1 MRRARAF
8 LVGLP
13 LGFLIGPLTP
23 DILAQKLFLL
33 LAALLP
39 FFNTRPGERRFNP
52 QFGTKLY
59 NYLFEQNI
67 EGFDEILKNVIKDDM
82 NYWFPNVIV
91 NTVFLDITTAQKNKN
106 TDNYI
111 INIKIQFT
119 VNNQTDVL
127 GLTVT
132 SNL

>member
-1 MRRARAF
+1 MNPIG
-8 LVGLP
+8 LTLP
-13 LGFLIGPLTP
+13 LKSGINGYFEQSYDTLTQ
-23 DILAQKLFLL
+23 IKANITN
-33 LAALLP
+33 
-39 FFNTRPGERRFNP
+39 FFNTRQGERRFNP

-59 NYLFEQNI
+59 QYLFDQNI
-67 EGFDEILKNVIKDDM
+67 EGFDDILKNVIKEDM

-91 NTVFLDITTAQKNKN
+91 NTVFLDITTDQKNKN

>member
-1 MRRARAF
+1 MNPIG
-8 LVGLP
+8 LTLP
-13 LGFLIGPLTP
+13 LKSGINGYFEQSYDTLTQ
-23 DILAQKLFLL
+23 IKANITN
-33 LAALLP
+33 

>member
-1 MRRARAF
+1 MNPIG
-8 LVGLP
+8 LTLP
-13 LGFLIGPLTP
+13 LKSGINGYFEQSYDTLTQ
-23 DILAQKLFLL
+23 IKANITN
-33 LAALLP
+33 

-59 NYLFEQNI
+59 NYLFDQNI
-67 EGFDEILKNVIKDDM
+67 EGFDDILKNVIKEDM

>member
-1 MRRARAF
+1 MNPIG
-8 LVGLP
+8 LTLP
-13 LGFLIGPLTP
+13 LRSGINGYFEQSYDTLTQ
-23 DILAQKLFLL
+23 IKANITN
-33 LAALLP
+33 

-59 NYLFEQNI
+59 QYLFEQNI
-67 EGFDEILKNVIKDDM
+67 EGFDDILKNVIKEDM

-91 NTVFLDITTAQKNKN
+91 NTVFLDITTAQKNNN

-111 INIKIQFT
+111 ISIKIQFT

>member
-1 MRRARAF
+1 MNPIG
-8 LVGLP
+8 LTLP
-13 LGFLIGPLTP
+13 LRSGINGYFEQSYDTLTQIKANITNFL
-23 DILAQKLFLL
+23 
-33 LAALLP
+33 
-39 FFNTRPGERRFNP
+39 NTRPGERRFNP

-59 NYLFEQNI
+59 QYLFDQNI
-67 EGFDEILKNVIKDDM
+67 EGFDEILKNVIKEDI

-111 INIKIQFT
+111 INLKIQFT

>member
-1 MRRARAF
+1 MNPIG
-8 LVGLP
+8 LTLP
-13 LGFLIGPLTP
+13 LKSGINGYFEQSYDTLTQ
-23 DILAQKLFLL
+23 IKANITN
-33 LAALLP
+33 

-59 NYLFEQNI
+59 QYLFEQNI
-67 EGFDEILKNVIKDDM
+67 EGFDDILKNVIKEDM

-91 NTVFLDITTAQKNKN
+91 NTVFLDITTAQKNNN

-111 INIKIQFT
+111 ISIKIQFT

>member
-1 MRRARAF
+1 MNPIG
-8 LVGLP
+8 LTLP
-13 LGFLIGPLTP
+13 LKSGINGYFEQSYDTLTQ
-23 DILAQKLFLL
+23 IKANITN
-33 LAALLP
+33 

-59 NYLFEQNI
+59 QYLFDQNI
-67 EGFDEILKNVIKDDM
+67 EGFDEILKNIIVEDM
-82 NYWFPNVIV
+82 TYWFPNVIV

-111 INIKIQFT
+111 ISIKIQFT

>member
-1 MRRARAF
+1 MNPIG
-8 LVGLP
+8 LTLP
-13 LGFLIGPLTP
+13 LKSGINGYFEQSYDTLTQ
-23 DILAQKLFLL
+23 IKANITN
-33 LAALLP
+33 

-59 NYLFEQNI
+59 NYLFDQNI

-111 INIKIQFT
+111 INLKIQFT

>member
-1 MRRARAF
+1 MNPIG
-8 LVGLP
+8 LTLP
-13 LGFLIGPLTP
+13 LRSGINGYFEQSYDTLTQ
-23 DILAQKLFLL
+23 IKANITN
-33 LAALLP
+33 

-59 NYLFEQNI
+59 QYLFEQNI
-67 EGFDEILKNVIKDDM
+67 EGFDDILKNVIKEDM

-91 NTVFLDITTAQKNKN
+91 NTVFLDITTAQKNNN

>member
-1 MRRARAF
+1 MNPIG
-8 LVGLP
+8 LTLP
-13 LGFLIGPLTP
+13 LKSGINGYFEQSYDTLTQ
-23 DILAQKLFLL
+23 IKANITN
-33 LAALLP
+33 

-67 EGFDEILKNVIKDDM
+67 DGFDEILKNVIKDDM
-82 NYWFPNVIV
+82 NSWFPNVIV

>member
-1 MRRARAF
+1 MNPIG
-8 LVGLP
+8 LTLP
-13 LGFLIGPLTP
+13 LRSGINGYFEQSYDTLTQ
-23 DILAQKLFLL
+23 IKANITN
-33 LAALLP
+33 

-59 NYLFEQNI
+59 QYLFEQNI
-67 EGFDEILKNVIKDDM
+67 EGFDDILKNVIKEDM

-106 TDNYI
+106 TYNYI
-111 INIKIQFT
+111 ISIKIQFT

>member
-1 MRRARAF
+1 MNPIG
-8 LVGLP
+8 LTLP
-13 LGFLIGPLTP
+13 LKSGINGYFEQSYDTLTQ
-23 DILAQKLFLL
+23 IKANITN
-33 LAALLP
+33 

-59 NYLFEQNI
+59 NYLFDQNI
-67 EGFDEILKNVIKDDM
+67 EGFDDILKNVIKDDM

>member
-1 MRRARAF
+1 MNPIG
-8 LVGLP
+8 LTLP
-13 LGFLIGPLTP
+13 LKSGINGYFEQSYDTLTQ
-23 DILAQKLFLL
+23 IKANITN
-33 LAALLP
+33 

-59 NYLFEQNI
+59 QYLFEQNI
-67 EGFDEILKNVIKDDM
+67 EGFDEILKNVIVEDM
-82 NYWFPNVIV
+82 TYWFPNVIV

-111 INIKIQFT
+111 ISIKIQFT

>member
-1 MRRARAF
+1 MNPIG
-8 LVGLP
+8 LTLP
-13 LGFLIGPLTP
+13 LRSGINGYFEQSYDTLTQ
-23 DILAQKLFLL
+23 IKANITN
-33 LAALLP
+33 

-59 NYLFEQNI
+59 QYLFEQNI
-67 EGFDEILKNVIKDDM
+67 EGFDEILKNVIKEDM

-111 INIKIQFT
+111 INLKIQFT

>member
-1 MRRARAF
+1 MNPIG
-8 LVGLP
+8 LTLP
-13 LGFLIGPLTP
+13 LKSGINGYFEQSYDTLTQ
-23 DILAQKLFLL
+23 IKANITN
-33 LAALLP
+33 

-59 NYLFEQNI
+59 QYLFDQNI
-67 EGFDEILKNVIKDDM
+67 EGFDEILKNVIVEDM
-82 NYWFPNVIV
+82 TYWFPNVIV

>member
-1 MRRARAF
+1 MNPIG
-8 LVGLP
+8 LTLP
-13 LGFLIGPLTP
+13 LRSGINGYFEQSYDTLTQ
-23 DILAQKLFLL
+23 IKANITN
-33 LAALLP
+33 

-59 NYLFEQNI
+59 QYLFDQNI

-111 INIKIQFT
+111 ISIKIQFT

>member
-1 MRRARAF
+1 MNPIG
-8 LVGLP
+8 LTLP
-13 LGFLIGPLTP
+13 LKSGINGYFEQSYDTLTQ
-23 DILAQKLFLL
+23 IKANITN
-33 LAALLP
+33 

-91 NTVFLDITTAQKNKN
+91 NTVFLDITTDQKNKN

>member
-1 MRRARAF
+1 MNPIG
-8 LVGLP
+8 LTLP
-13 LGFLIGPLTP
+13 LKSGINGYFEQSYDTLTQ
-23 DILAQKLFLL
+23 IKANITN
-33 LAALLP
+33 

-59 NYLFEQNI
+59 QYLFDQNI

>member
-1 MRRARAF
+1 MNPIG
-8 LVGLP
+8 LTLP
-13 LGFLIGPLTP
+13 LRSGINGYFEQSYDTLTQ
-23 DILAQKLFLL
+23 IKANITN
-33 LAALLP
+33 

-59 NYLFEQNI
+59 QYLFEQNI
-67 EGFDEILKNVIKDDM
+67 EGFDDILKNVIKEDM

-111 INIKIQFT
+111 ISIKIQFT
-119 VNNQTDVL
+119 INNQTDVL

>member
-1 MRRARAF
+1 MNPIG
-8 LVGLP
+8 LTLP
-13 LGFLIGPLTP
+13 LKSGINGYFEQSYDTLTQ
-23 DILAQKLFLL
+23 IKANITN
-33 LAALLP
+33 

-59 NYLFEQNI
+59 QYLFEQNI
-67 EGFDEILKNVIKDDM
+67 EGFDDILKNVIKEDM

-111 INIKIQFT
+111 ISIKIQFT

>member
-1 MRRARAF
+1 MNPIG
-8 LVGLP
+8 LTLP
-13 LGFLIGPLTP
+13 LRSGINGYFEQSYDTLTQ
-23 DILAQKLFLL
+23 IKANITN
-33 LAALLP
+33 

-59 NYLFEQNI
+59 QYLFEQNI

>member
-1 MRRARAF
+1 
-8 LVGLP
+8 
-13 LGFLIGPLTP
+13 
-23 DILAQKLFLL
+23 LFD
-33 LAALLP
+33 
-39 FFNTRPGERRFNP
+39 
-52 QFGTKLY
+52 
-59 NYLFEQNI
+59 QNI
-67 EGFDEILKNVIKDDM
+67 EGFDEILKNVIKEDI

-111 INIKIQFT
+111 INLKIQFT

>member
-1 MRRARAF
+1 MNPIG
-8 LVGLP
+8 LTLP
-13 LGFLIGPLTP
+13 LKSGINGYFEQSYDTLTQ
-23 DILAQKLFLL
+23 IKANITN
-33 LAALLP
+33 

-59 NYLFEQNI
+59 QYLFDQNI
-67 EGFDEILKNVIKDDM
+67 EGFDEILKNVIVEDM
-82 NYWFPNVIV
+82 TYWFPNVIV

-111 INIKIQFT
+111 ISIKIQFT

>member
-1 MRRARAF
+1 MNPIG
-8 LVGLP
+8 LTLP
-13 LGFLIGPLTP
+13 LKSGINGYFEQSYDTLTQ
-23 DILAQKLFLL
+23 IKANITN
-33 LAALLP
+33 

-59 NYLFEQNI
+59 NYLFDQNI

>member
-1 MRRARAF
+1 MNPIG
-8 LVGLP
+8 LTLP
-13 LGFLIGPLTP
+13 LKSGIKGYFEQSYDTLTQ
-23 DILAQKLFLL
+23 IKANITN
-33 LAALLP
+33 

-59 NYLFEQNI
+59 QYLFDQNI
-67 EGFDEILKNVIKDDM
+67 EGFDEILKNVIVEDM
-82 NYWFPNVIV
+82 TYWFPNVIV

>member
-1 MRRARAF
+1 MNPIG
-8 LVGLP
+8 LTLP
-13 LGFLIGPLTP
+13 LKSGINGYFEQSYDTLTQ
-23 DILAQKLFLL
+23 IKANITN
-33 LAALLP
+33 
-39 FFNTRPGERRFNP
+39 FFNTRQGERRFNP

-59 NYLFEQNI
+59 QYLFEQNI
-67 EGFDEILKNVIKDDM
+67 EGFDDILKNVIKEDM

>member
-1 MRRARAF
+1 MNPIG
-8 LVGLP
+8 LTLP
-13 LGFLIGPLTP
+13 LRSGINGYFEQSYDTLTQIKANITNFLS
-23 DILAQKLFLL
+23 
-33 LAALLP
+33 
-39 FFNTRPGERRFNP
+39 TRPGERRFNP

-59 NYLFEQNI
+59 QYLFDQNI
-67 EGFDEILKNVIKDDM
+67 EGFDEILKNVIKEDI

>member
-1 MRRARAF
+1 MNPIG
-8 LVGLP
+8 LTLP
-13 LGFLIGPLTP
+13 LRSGINGYFEQSYDTLTQ
-23 DILAQKLFLL
+23 IKANITN
-33 LAALLP
+33 

-59 NYLFEQNI
+59 NYLFDQNI

>member
-1 MRRARAF
+1 MNPIG
-8 LVGLP
+8 LTLP
-13 LGFLIGPLTP
+13 LRSGINGYFEQSYDTLTQIKANITNFL
-23 DILAQKLFLL
+23 
-33 LAALLP
+33 
-39 FFNTRPGERRFNP
+39 NTRPGERRFNP

-59 NYLFEQNI
+59 QYLFDQNI
-67 EGFDEILKNVIKDDM
+67 EGFDEILKNVIKEDM

>member
-1 MRRARAF
+1 MNPIG
-8 LVGLP
+8 LTLP
-13 LGFLIGPLTP
+13 LKSGINGYFEQSYDTLTQ
-23 DILAQKLFLL
+23 IKANITN
-33 LAALLP
+33 

-59 NYLFEQNI
+59 QYLFEQNI
-67 EGFDEILKNVIKDDM
+67 EGFDEILKNVVKDDI

-111 INIKIQFT
+111 INLKIQFT

>member
-1 MRRARAF
+1 MNPIG
-8 LVGLP
+8 LTLP
-13 LGFLIGPLTP
+13 LSSGINGYFEQSYDTLTQ
-23 DILAQKLFLL
+23 IKANITN
-33 LAALLP
+33 

-59 NYLFEQNI
+59 QYLFDQNI

>member
-1 MRRARAF
+1 MNPIG
-8 LVGLP
+8 LTLP
-13 LGFLIGPLTP
+13 LKSGINGYFEQSYDTLTQ
-23 DILAQKLFLL
+23 IKANITN
-33 LAALLP
+33 

-59 NYLFEQNI
+59 QYLFDQNI
-67 EGFDEILKNVIKDDM
+67 EGFDEILKNIIVEDM
-82 NYWFPNVIV
+82 TYWFPNVIV

>member
-1 MRRARAF
+1 MNPIG
-8 LVGLP
+8 LTLP
-13 LGFLIGPLTP
+13 LRSGINGYFEQSYDTLTQIKANITNFLS
-23 DILAQKLFLL
+23 
-33 LAALLP
+33 
-39 FFNTRPGERRFNP
+39 TRPGERRFNP

-59 NYLFEQNI
+59 QYLFDQNI
-67 EGFDEILKNVIKDDM
+67 EGFDEILKNVIKEDI

-111 INIKIQFT
+111 INLKIQFT

>member
-1 MRRARAF
+1 MNPIG
-8 LVGLP
+8 LTLP
-13 LGFLIGPLTP
+13 LRSGINGYFEQSYDTLTQ
-23 DILAQKLFLL
+23 IKANITN
-33 LAALLP
+33 

-59 NYLFEQNI
+59 QYLFDQNI

>member
-1 MRRARAF
+1 MNPIG
-8 LVGLP
+8 LTLP
-13 LGFLIGPLTP
+13 LKSGINGYFEQSYDTLTQ
-23 DILAQKLFLL
+23 IKANITN
-33 LAALLP
+33 
-39 FFNTRPGERRFNP
+39 FFNTRQGERRFNP

-59 NYLFEQNI
+59 QYLFDQNI
-67 EGFDEILKNVIKDDM
+67 EGFDEILKNVIKEDM

>member
-1 MRRARAF
+1 MNPIG
-8 LVGLP
+8 LTLP
-13 LGFLIGPLTP
+13 LRSGINGYFEQSYDTLTQ
-23 DILAQKLFLL
+23 IKANITN
-33 LAALLP
+33 

-59 NYLFEQNI
+59 QYLFDQNI
-67 EGFDEILKNVIKDDM
+67 EGFDEILKNVIVEDM
-82 NYWFPNVIV
+82 TYWFPNVIV

>member
-1 MRRARAF
+1 MNPIG
-8 LVGLP
+8 LTLP
-13 LGFLIGPLTP
+13 LKSGINGYFEQSYDTLTQ
-23 DILAQKLFLL
+23 IKANITN
-33 LAALLP
+33 

-111 INIKIQFT
+111 INLKIQFT